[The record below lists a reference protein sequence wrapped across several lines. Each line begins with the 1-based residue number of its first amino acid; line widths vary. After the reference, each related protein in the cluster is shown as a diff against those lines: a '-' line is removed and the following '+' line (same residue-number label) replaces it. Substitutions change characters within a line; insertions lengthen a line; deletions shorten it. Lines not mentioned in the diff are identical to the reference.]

1 MASAIEDLR
10 DKHQRIPGSILHAL
24 VERVYEMPKQN
35 KTAPIANGKCQNGKI
50 PENSKSDKK
59 INNVG
64 DIVDKDNIADNIGNK
79 VDNIGNQVDN
89 VGNKVDNISNKVLEI
104 SNNVDDIGNKS
115 DNFTNTKEVPYNCG
129 EIGNNRGVSD
139 KIKVS

>member
-24 VERVYEMPKQN
+24 VERVYEMPKQ
-35 KTAPIANGKCQNGKI
+35 KKAAPIANGKCHNGKI
-50 PENSKSDKK
+50 PDENKSDKK
-59 INNVG
+59 VNNVG
-64 DIVDKDNIADNIGNK
+64 NKVDKVNNKIDNSGNKLDNIGNK
-79 VDNIGNQVDN
+79 VENI
-89 VGNKVDNISNKVLEI
+89 GNKVD
-104 SNNVDDIGNKS
+104 DIGKKS
-115 DNFTNTKEVPYNCG
+115 DNITNKKEVPYDCG